1 MENAIKTVID
11 KSKKNQKEICTLMNL
26 KQSTISKRMN
36 KEMKGTIEW
45 AIDVAIETGV
55 KSFTIL
61 KNGCLLSIKIKK

>member
-11 KSKKNQKEICTLMNL
+11 KSKKNQKEICAIMNL

-45 AIDVAIETGV
+45 AIEVAIEIGV
-55 KSFTIL
+55 KSFSIL
-61 KNGCLLSIKIKK
+61 KDGCVVSIKIKK